1 LRVSNTHSLNWNID
15 LSPSP
20 SQTMTRRSKTKF
32 FLIILGIIAA
42 GSIVIPVEAKPAVA
56 HATNVATDG
65 NIFQALV
72 LGLVQG
78 VTEFLPISSTAHL
91 LVTTKALGW
100 QQLGQKDY
108 ADAIQFGSV
117 LAVFIYFWKD
127 ISSVVSGG
135 VAGMLRQD
143 WQDLNVKILA
153 GIVVGTLPALIL
165 GYLGKDI
172 LPDSAPIIAVMSIV
186 MATLLFIA
194 ERFSI
199 HKRGFDSLEIKDG
212 LLVGLAQAIALIPGA
227 SRSGSTLTAGLFLGL
242 DRATAARFSFLVG
255 LPVLT
260 VATLFK
266 ALKIFK
272 GNELPIPLLGVG
284 MISTFVFSYLSIAF
298 LLNYLKTKDTMV
310 FVWYRYAFGASILI
324 ALAAG
329 WKG

>member
-1 LRVSNTHSLNWNID
+1 
-15 LSPSP
+15 
-20 SQTMTRRSKTKF
+20 MRSKTKF
-32 FLIILGIIAA
+32 ILIILGFIAA
-42 GSIVIPVEAKPAVA
+42 ALMVIPVEAKPAITNAAPVA
-56 HATNVATDG
+56 ADG
-65 NIFQALV
+65 NILQALI

-78 VTEFLPISSTAHL
+78 ITEFLPISSTAHL
-91 LVTTKALGW
+91 LVTTKVLGW

-117 LAVFIYFWKD
+117 VAVFIYFWKD
-127 ISSVVSGG
+127 ISTVVTGG
-135 VAGMLRQD
+135 ITGILKRD
-143 WQDLNVKILA
+143 WQDLEVKILA
-153 GIVVGTLPALIL
+153 GIAVGTLPALIL

-172 LPDSAPIIAVMSIV
+172 LPDSAQIIAIMSIV

-194 ERFSI
+194 ERFSPRQ
-199 HKRGFDSLEIKDG
+199 RGFEKLEIKDG

-255 LPVLT
+255 LPTLT
-260 VATLFK
+260 AATLFK

-272 GNELPIPLLGVG
+272 GNELPIPLLAVG
-284 MISTFVFSYLSIAF
+284 TISTFIFSYISIAF
-298 LLNYLKTKDTMV
+298 LLDYLKKKDTMV
-310 FVWYRYAFGASILI
+310 FVWYRYAFGASILL

>member
-1 LRVSNTHSLNWNID
+1 
-15 LSPSP
+15 
-20 SQTMTRRSKTKF
+20 MRSKLKF
-32 FLIILGIIAA
+32 SLITILVAIIA
-42 GSIVIPVEAKPAVA
+42 GSTIIPVEAKPVITNAAPVA
-56 HATNVATDG
+56 ADG
-65 NIFQALV
+65 NMLQAIF

-117 LAVFIYFWKD
+117 VAVFIYFWKD
-127 ISSVVSGG
+127 INTVVSGG
-135 VAGMLRQD
+135 ITGIAKQD
-143 WQDLNVKILA
+143 WQALEVKILA
-153 GIVVGTLPALIL
+153 GIAVGTLPALIL

-172 LPDSAPIIAVMSIV
+172 LPDSAQIIAIMSIV
-186 MATLLFIA
+186 MATLLFVA
-194 ERFSI
+194 ERFSS
-199 HKRGFDSLEIKDG
+199 HQRGFDRLEIKDG
-212 LLVGLAQAIALIPGA
+212 FLVGLAQAIALIPGA

-242 DRATAARFSFLVG
+242 DRETAARFSFLVG
-255 LPVLT
+255 LPTLA

-272 GNELPIPLLGVG
+272 SNELPIPLLAVG
-284 MISTFVFSYLSIAF
+284 TISTFIFSYISIAF
-298 LLNYLKTKDTMV
+298 LLNYLKQKDTMV